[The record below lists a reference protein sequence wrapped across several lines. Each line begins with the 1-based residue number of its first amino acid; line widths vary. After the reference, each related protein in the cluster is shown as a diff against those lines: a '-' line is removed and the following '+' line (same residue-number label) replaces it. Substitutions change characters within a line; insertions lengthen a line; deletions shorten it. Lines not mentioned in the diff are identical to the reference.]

1 MACSLDRA
9 RHDLQTVWHPCTQMT
24 DHEWLPIDALAA
36 TARAGIEAAT
46 CD

>member
-1 MACSLDRA
+1 MDIKKI
-9 RHDLQTVWHPCTQMT
+9 T
-24 DHEWLPIDALAA
+24 DKFSVTPQITPDEIDALVA